1 MDLKNLKE
9 MWDKLKSI
17 CTKIGQGIVYSILQ
31 ELLYYPNITK
41 LKEYKILV
49 IQILVEVKYLC
60 KYFPIA
66 IISRQDF

>member
-17 CTKIGQGIVYSILQ
+17 CTKVGQGIVYSILQ
-31 ELLYYPNITK
+31 ELLHYPNITK
-41 LKEYKILV
+41 LKKYKMLV

-60 KYFPIA
+60 KCFLIA